1 MEAAELP
8 HNSSSYWQLYLQGPW
23 RLFPKVSLSVLAL
36 HSQHPVVDI
45 TQSALLGVSY
55 VTLKKFTQALP
66 LSFTDG
72 GHFIML
78 LWVLISKQSSS
89 LVC

>member
-1 MEAAELP
+1 MEAAELL
-8 HNSSSYWQLYLQGPW
+8 HISSSHWQLYLQDPW

-36 HSQHPVVDI
+36 HSQRPALDI
-45 TQSALLGVSY
+45 TQIALFNVAY
-55 VTLKKFTQALP
+55 VTLNKFTQALP

-78 LWVLISKQSSS
+78 LWVLISKQSL
-89 LVC
+89 LVS